1 LTPYTL
7 SDNLRGSVKTTT
19 DTGAEMNA
27 PIFVITFFENMTL
40 APESLCN
47 QELNLSQF
55 EGALCWIKA
64 DRGHPGYAKTCFTV
78 KWGEGMILEMREDVT
93 WDSPWSVKAML
104 TQRLEGVKRIEDQW
118 LRDRYNEIVPLWQ
131 SLLDTIS

>member
-1 LTPYTL
+1 
-7 SDNLRGSVKTTT
+7 
-19 DTGAEMNA
+19 MNA

-40 APESLCN
+40 APESICN
-47 QELNLSQF
+47 QEMDISQF
-55 EGALCWIKA
+55 QGAIAYIKA
-64 DRGHPGYAKTCFTV
+64 DRNGHPGVAKTFFTV
-78 KWGEGMILEMREDVT
+78 KWGEGMALEMREDVT

>member
-1 LTPYTL
+1 M
-7 SDNLRGSVKTTT
+7 K
-19 DTGAEMNA
+19 A
-27 PIFVITFFENMTL
+27 PTFVITFFENMTL

-47 QELNLSQF
+47 QELNLLQF
-55 EGALCWIKA
+55 EGAIAHIKA
-64 DRGHPGYAKTCFTV
+64 DRGQNPGYAKTSFTV
-78 KWGEGMILEMREDVT
+78 KWGDDCSLEMREDVT

-131 SLLDTIS
+131 SLLDCIS

>member
-1 LTPYTL
+1 
-7 SDNLRGSVKTTT
+7 
-19 DTGAEMNA
+19 MNA

-40 APESLCN
+40 APESICD

-55 EGALCWIKA
+55 EGALCRIKA
-64 DRGHPGYAKTCFTV
+64 DRNGHSGYAKTYFEV
-78 KWGEGMILEMREDVT
+78 KWGEGMILEMCEDVT

-131 SLLDTIS
+131 SLLDTIA